1 MMSRLTLLA
10 AAALFLTLLLAGG
23 CASSQP
29 AATQAPPA
37 ARGGADSLAEK
48 YREVIPLE
56 AESDSGLFVVHRVEE
71 KLFYEIP
78 DSLLGRDMLLVS
90 RLAQVPRGLGAYLN
104 AGRKVAERAVRWT
117 REGRRLLL
125 KPVSFESVA
134 ADSLPIAQSVRVNT
148 FEPILGAFEIAARN
162 PETGAAVIE
171 VTELFTE
178 DVPALSGFS
187 PEAREEWG
195 VRGFDAGRSFINY
208 AHSYPQNVDVRH
220 TLTFRATEGP
230 AASTGALSVQLHQSM
245 VLLPADL
252 MTARPCD
259 VRVGYFDV
267 ERIDYGSDRLGAAE
281 ECFITRWRLV
291 PSDPEAYARGELVE
305 PVEPI
310 VFYLD
315 RAVPDQWRP
324 YFEQGIED
332 WNRAFEAAGFTN
344 AIVARDAP
352 TEEENPDW
360 NAEDARYSVVR
371 YVASTTRNA
380 MGPSVVDPRSGEII
394 ESDIIWY
401 HNHLR
406 SYRNRLMIETGAA
419 NPEARSLNHPEALI
433 GETMRQVIAHEVG
446 HAIGLPHNMVASAA
460 YPVDSLRSPT
470 FTAEYGVAASIMD
483 YARQNY
489 IAQPGDGVERFIRKI
504 GPYDL
509 HAVEWGYRRFPTM
522 APEAREERLD
532 EMILAHVDDPMY
544 QFLSGY
550 AAYLDP
556 RAQTEDLGA
565 DHVKASGYAVE
576 NLKRV
581 VPNLAEWAALPGE
594 DYDDLEQIY
603 GELLGMWSRYMGHV
617 AGVVGGVY
625 ADPKLTNQDGPVY
638 TPVPRAEQER
648 AVQFLA
654 DQAFDPPTWL
664 LEEEVLQRIEPASTV
679 EHMRELQGSVLENVL
694 SPSRMQRLVEAE
706 ALHPDVAY
714 PLPAFMTDV
723 RSATWSELEAA
734 NPQIGVYRQHLQR
747 AYIEH
752 LVEMMEEGEEEEED
766 MPSALRPVV
775 RRQLVVLEEETQEAA
790 GRAEDLST
798 RLHLE
803 DAAARIE
810 EVLAQEE

>member
-1 MMSRLTLLA
+1 MFRLSLLA
-10 AAALFLTLLLAGG
+10 AAALLLTLLMAGG
-23 CASSQP
+23 CAWSQP
-29 AATQAPPA
+29 AATQAST
-37 ARGGADSLAEK
+37 ARSAADSLAEK
-48 YREVIPLE
+48 YREVIPQT
-56 AESDSGLFVVHRVEE
+56 AESDAGRFTVHRVEG

-117 REGRRLLL
+117 EEGGRLLL

-134 ADSLPIAQSVRVNT
+134 ADSLPIARSVRVNT

-171 VTELFTE
+171 VTDLFTE

-195 VRGFDAGRSFINY
+195 VRGLDEARSFINY
-208 AHSYPQNVDVRH
+208 AHSYPKNVDVRH

-230 AASTGALSVQLHQSM
+230 ASGTGALSVQLHQSM
-245 VLLPADL
+245 VLLPQDL
-252 MTARPCD
+252 MTPRRCD

-267 ERIDYGSDRLGAAE
+267 ERIDYGSDKLKAAE
-281 ECFITRWRLV
+281 ECFISRWRLV

-305 PVEPI
+305 PARPI
-310 VFYLD
+310 VFYLG
-315 RAVPDQWRP
+315 RGVPDQWRP
-324 YFEQGIED
+324 YFKMGIED
-332 WNRAFEAAGFTN
+332 WNRAFEAAGFKN
-344 AIVARDAP
+344 AVVAREAP
-352 TEEENPDW
+352 TEEEDPDW

-380 MGPSVVDPRSGEII
+380 MGPSVVDPRTGEII

-419 NPEARSLNHPEALI
+419 NPAARSLDHPEELI

-446 HAIGLPHNMVASAA
+446 HAIGLPHNMIASAA

-489 IAQPGDGVERFIRKI
+489 IAQPGDGVGRLIRKV

-509 HAVEWGYRRFPTM
+509 PAVEWGSRRFPEIES
-522 APEAREERLD
+522 AEAREERLD
-532 EMILAHVDDPMY
+532 AMVLAHAGDPMY

-550 AAYLDP
+550 AASLDP

-565 DHVKASGYAVE
+565 DHVKASAYAVE

-581 VPNLAEWAALPGE
+581 VPHLAEWATLPGE

-617 AGVVGGVY
+617 VGVVGGVY
-625 ADPKLTNQDGPVY
+625 AEPKLTDQDGPVY
-638 TPVPRAEQER
+638 TPVPRAQQER

-654 DQAFDPPTWL
+654 DYAFDPPTWL
-664 LEEEVLQRIEPASTV
+664 LEEEILQRTEPAGTV
-679 EHMRELQGSVLENVL
+679 EHMRELQGGVLEDL
-694 SPSRMQRLVEAE
+694 LDPSRMQRLVEAE
-706 ALHPDVAY
+706 ALHPDAAY
-714 PLPAFMTDV
+714 PLPAFMADV
-723 RSATWSELEAA
+723 RLIVWSELEEV
-734 NPQIGVYRQHLQR
+734 NPQIGVYRQQLQR

-752 LVEMMEEGEEEEED
+752 LAEMMAEGEEEED

-775 RRQLVVLEEETQEAA
+775 RWQLVVLEEEVRRAA
-790 GRAEDLST
+790 GRAADLST
-798 RLHLE
+798 QMHLE

-810 EVLAQEE
+810 AILSDEEA